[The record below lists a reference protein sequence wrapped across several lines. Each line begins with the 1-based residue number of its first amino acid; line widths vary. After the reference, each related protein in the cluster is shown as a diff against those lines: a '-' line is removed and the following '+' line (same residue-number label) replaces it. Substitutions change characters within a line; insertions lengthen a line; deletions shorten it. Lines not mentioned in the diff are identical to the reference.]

1 MNQRTIFT
9 TTRQVIIYA
18 DDILQPS
25 VKAIEE
31 MTTKNIV
38 GLVLKQTR
46 RKHMKRSRNAGA
58 RKELIIDVH
67 FECLASLVTYKNEI
81 KEAIEA
87 GSRV

>member
-1 MNQRTIFT
+1 
-9 TTRQVIIYA
+9 
-18 DDILQPS
+18 
-25 VKAIEE
+25 
-31 MTTKNIV
+31 
-38 GLVLKQTR
+38 
-46 RKHMKRSRNAGA
+46 MKRSRNAGA